1 MDLFVTKRNGQTEQL
16 FYDKII
22 QRLKQLFPN
31 SSIQY
36 SGLVLKIMDQ
46 LYNHIQTSK
55 IDELT
60 YSIDEIGLSVSQ
72 NYATHHN

>member
-1 MDLFVTKRNGQTEQL
+1 MTLDQEMFVTKRNGQTEEL

-46 LYNHIQTSK
+46 LYNALQWEFIIMIIQ
-55 IDELT
+55 
-60 YSIDEIGLSVSQ
+60 
-72 NYATHHN
+72 N

>member
-36 SGLVLKIMDQ
+36 SGLVLKIMKRNKI
-46 LYNHIQTSK
+46 LYM
-55 IDELT
+55 
-60 YSIDEIGLSVSQ
+60 V
-72 NYATHHN
+72 